1 MPLAVHNNILTSNTE
16 VQNMENHTPA
26 KMAAKTS
33 SSTKVGRRFTE
44 EEKAQLLENFDLEI
58 ADRVA
63 RMRANVADILG
74 RFLIRQE
81 NEVTRIP
88 RALRSLTVGEFA
100 DKYNGS
106 IAACL
111 QGMAQARLES
121 TQDSDLAG
129 GKRKWQ
135 GAQNTEVV
143 ADTEGS
149 RAPKAARKAG
159 PSSAVRRVA
168 PHISRTPSTNRTL
181 HSTANPTPS
190 RPRLNATPL
199 RKAPAVLRTGTGTAP
214 ASPFRTVPSTSAAA
228 QGHHTARSVSQPV
241 VPSGAAQPPTSATFA
256 PTMPP
261 SAPAYPRRPRKGEH
275 LLSVNGSPLAN
286 PLDPDYDVLPDDQLE
301 LDGGKAVRSPKP
313 KLNLS
318 KQTPSIRIRP
328 NYSRSAVSLWQQGA
342 PIRHPSASS
351 TSTLVSYDLPP
362 SNSSTL
368 NSHSG
373 VPQSAS
379 GKLPSSS
386 STSHLNVPHT
396 PPKIRRT
403 ASAVVMLPT
412 TTGEVIELDPLST
425 SPGTVDALEG
435 LTASTKKMAK
445 EEMVKF
451 VTEAVARW
459 NVQI

>member
-1 MPLAVHNNILTSNTE
+1 MPHRFAKPLRYSELVLVLRQLRHFELSLVPALQLKDIILHVPFLNLLSQVGPHNRRQAQHLLRQCHHPLQLTLDGHARENISLVSMVARWPIRWILIMTCEFSQLIILSQANGLTS
-16 VQNMENHTPA
+16 
-26 KMAAKTS
+26 
-33 SSTKVGRRFTE
+33 
-44 EEKAQLLENFDLEI
+44 
-58 ADRVA
+58 
-63 RMRANVADILG
+63 
-74 RFLIRQE
+74 
-81 NEVTRIP
+81 
-88 RALRSLTVGEFA
+88 
-100 DKYNGS
+100 
-106 IAACL
+106 
-111 QGMAQARLES
+111 
-121 TQDSDLAG
+121 
-129 GKRKWQ
+129 
-135 GAQNTEVV
+135 
-143 ADTEGS
+143 
-149 RAPKAARKAG
+149 
-159 PSSAVRRVA
+159 
-168 PHISRTPSTNRTL
+168 
-181 HSTANPTPS
+181 HS
-190 RPRLNATPL
+190 
-199 RKAPAVLRTGTGTAP
+199 
-214 ASPFRTVPSTSAAA
+214 
-228 QGHHTARSVSQPV
+228 
-241 VPSGAAQPPTSATFA
+241 
-256 PTMPP
+256 
-261 SAPAYPRRPRKGEH
+261 
-275 LLSVNGSPLAN
+275 
-286 PLDPDYDVLPDDQLE
+286 LPDDQLE